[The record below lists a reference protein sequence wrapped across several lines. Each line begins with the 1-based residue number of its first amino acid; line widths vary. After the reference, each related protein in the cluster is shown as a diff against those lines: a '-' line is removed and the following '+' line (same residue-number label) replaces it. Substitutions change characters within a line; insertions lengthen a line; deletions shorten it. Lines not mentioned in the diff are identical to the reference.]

1 MRNESLVAR
10 FDQVVTGRNLI
21 FLAIADLVL
30 FVVANV
36 AYGPGHEHGI
46 RMALSNVAW
55 VLFLV
60 GLLLLIVL
68 GILSL
73 ARMVRRHAKASA

>member
-1 MRNESLVAR
+1 
-10 FDQVVTGRNLI
+10 
-21 FLAIADLVL
+21 
-30 FVVANV
+30 
-36 AYGPGHEHGI
+36 
-46 RMALSNVAW
+46 MALSNVAW

-60 GLLLLIVL
+60 GLLLPIVL